1 MADKTKKTAP
11 IPESLWKRVCDEAK
25 KEFRTPEQQLA
36 WIVDQY
42 FRRGICGGTVQWNIM
57 TAPARYHDD
66 SGPWPWVVD
75 PSPLTAA
82 SNKAEETTFK
92 KGL

>member
-11 IPESLWKRVCDEAK
+11 IPESLWKQVCDEAK
-25 KEFRTPEQQLA
+25 REFRSPEQQLA

-42 FRRGICGGTVQWNIM
+42 FRRGICGGTVQWNV
-57 TAPARYHDD
+57 TTVPARYPND
-66 SGPWPWVVD
+66 SDLWPWNTT
-75 PSPLTAA
+75 SRPLVATA
-82 SNKAEETTFK
+82 SNEAEDTFK

>member
-11 IPESLWKRVCDEAK
+11 VPESLWKQVCDEAK

-42 FRRGICGGTVQWNIM
+42 FRRGICGGTVQWNV
-57 TAPARYHDD
+57 TTVPARPLGD
-66 SGPWPWVVD
+66 SDTWPWVAN
-75 PSPLTAA
+75 PSPLTA
-82 SNKAEETTFK
+82 SNKADNTCK

>member
-11 IPESLWKRVCDEAK
+11 IPESLWKQVCDDAK

-36 WIVDQY
+36 WIVDQH
-42 FRRGICGGTVQWNIM
+42 FRREVCIGVSQWNV
-57 TAPARYHDD
+57 TAASVRRQDD
-66 SGPWPWVVD
+66 SGSWPWGVD
-75 PSPLTAA
+75 SILTT
-82 SNKAEETTFK
+82 SNKTENTCK

>member
-11 IPESLWKRVCDEAK
+11 IPESLWKQVCDEAK

-42 FRRGICGGTVQWNIM
+42 FRRGICGGTVQWNV
-57 TAPARYHDD
+57 TTVPAKPLGDMD
-66 SGPWPWVVD
+66 TTWPW
-75 PSPLTAA
+75 TAKSSLVSA
-82 SNKAEETTFK
+82 SNTTETTCK